1 MKVKVITVFILGTL
15 LVVSCKNKTDETTSE
30 DQLEITES
38 VQEKRKETQ
47 AKLSKAEKLIFGS
60 YVDDSYEK
68 RNEGYDWV
76 SVAVSDAGNDQIKI
90 KVRSRADK
98 KRPTCTFDAT
108 ADRVDDNTYSSILD
122 GKTIIYKF
130 EDSNLT
136 ISPEKPEFEGILA
149 FYCSGGA
156 NVAGTYSKI
165 NGELDSTQID
175 KTLFSKVLSLQ
186 DIGFNI
192 SSIKDNG
199 KNTLT
204 VYAFGLKQPDQTFT
218 IEIEGEVEDAEVEDL
233 NSDGSPEVVV
243 FTQASGDNQ
252 KGHVYG
258 FTTNN
263 KKSMSLISFPSIENR
278 SELAEGYQGH
288 DEFALVETSLV
299 RRFPIYENDQQTGKM
314 RQISYKLKEGEAM
327 RQFEIDQVIEF

>member
-1 MKVKVITVFILGTL
+1 MKQKIILL
-15 LVVSCKNKTDETTSE
+15 LIFMVTISSCKNKAEKAATKDNSDFLESIQDQKNKTSE
-30 DQLEITES
+30 SRVENQ
-38 VQEKRKETQ
+38 VV
-47 AKLSKAEKLIFGS
+47 GN
-60 YVDDSYEK
+60 YVDSGYSQRKD
-68 RNEGYDWV
+68 GYDWV

-108 ADRVDDNTYSSILD
+108 ANRGDDNTYSSILD

-130 EDSNLT
+130 KDSNLT
-136 ISPEKPEFEGILA
+136 ISPEKPEFEGVLA

-156 NVAGTYSKI
+156 SVSGTYNKI
-165 NGELDSTQID
+165 KEELDSAQID

-192 SSIKDNG
+192 SSINDNG
-199 KNTLT
+199 KNMLT
-204 VYAFGLKQPDQTFT
+204 VYAFGLEQPDQTLT
-218 IEIEGEVEDAEVEDL
+218 IVIEGEVKNAEVEDL

-243 FTQASGDNQ
+243 FTQAPGENQ
-252 KGHVYG
+252 KGNVYG

-263 KKSMSLISFPSIENR
+263 KKSMSLISFPSLENK

-299 RRFPIYENDQQTGKM
+299 RRFPIYENDRQTGKM
-314 RQISYKLKEGEAM
+314 RQIFYKLKEGEAM
-327 RQFEIDQVIEF
+327 RQFEVDQVNEF